1 VWDTGVGIA
10 TEELGRLFRP
20 FVQVDSGLARHY
32 EGSGLGLA
40 LVARLTEMHGG
51 SVAVESEPGQGS
63 RFTVSLPWQRN
74 KADTLAGL
82 TTCPWSGTKDNSS
95 IAESYRPPDS
105 LRRAVI
111 IEDSPS
117 AAQQLHRYLEAIG
130 VDVAVLDRGEQAPD
144 HIRTRPPDLIILDI
158 LLPDTSGWNVLAT
171 LKQDP
176 HIAHIPVIITSV
188 IDEQSQGHALGAVGY
203 LVKPVSRHRLY
214 ALLQRLFP
222 MSPVSP
228 KHEPEHKP
236 EHEPEREQEGTA
248 AHVAPPPPE
257 QATLAAEASATPTP
271 SPPRPRILLAE
282 DNEENSV
289 MLADYLN
296 TRGYQ
301 VEIAKNGSEAVES
314 ARGKAPDL
322 ILMDIQMPVMDGL
335 EAIRRIRT
343 EAHLARVPIIALTAL
358 AMPGDRER
366 CLAAGADDYMSK
378 PISLKKLASA
388 IETYG
393 ERKPFYVE

>member
-1 VWDTGVGIA
+1 
-10 TEELGRLFRP
+10 
-20 FVQVDSGLARHY
+20 
-32 EGSGLGLA
+32 
-40 LVARLTEMHGG
+40 
-51 SVAVESEPGQGS
+51 
-63 RFTVSLPWQRN
+63 
-74 KADTLAGL
+74 
-82 TTCPWSGTKDNSS
+82 
-95 IAESYRPPDS
+95 
-105 LRRAVI
+105 
-111 IEDSPS
+111 
-117 AAQQLHRYLEAIG
+117 
-130 VDVAVLDRGEQAPD
+130 
-144 HIRTRPPDLIILDI
+144 
-158 LLPDTSGWNVLAT
+158 
-171 LKQDP
+171 
-176 HIAHIPVIITSV
+176 
-188 IDEQSQGHALGAVGY
+188 
-203 LVKPVSRHRLY
+203 
-214 ALLQRLFP
+214 
-222 MSPVSP
+222 
-228 KHEPEHKP
+228 
-236 EHEPEREQEGTA
+236 
-248 AHVAPPPPE
+248 
-257 QATLAAEASATPTP
+257 
-271 SPPRPRILLAE
+271 
-282 DNEENSV
+282 